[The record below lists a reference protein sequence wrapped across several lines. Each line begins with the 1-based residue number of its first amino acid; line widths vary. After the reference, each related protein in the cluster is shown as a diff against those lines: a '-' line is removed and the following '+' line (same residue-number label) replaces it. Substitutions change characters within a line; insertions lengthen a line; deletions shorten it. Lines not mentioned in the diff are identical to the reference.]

1 MRQTREPIP
10 EVAVFLSELDAL
22 CRKHR
27 LAIEHEDRHGAFIIV
42 RDGDYD
48 WIQAAGFKT

>member
-1 MRQTREPIP
+1 VDT
-10 EVAVFLSELDAL
+10 FLRELDAL

-27 LAIEHEDRHGAFIIV
+27 FAIEHEDCQGAFIIV

-48 WIQAAGFKT
+48 WIQGSGYTT